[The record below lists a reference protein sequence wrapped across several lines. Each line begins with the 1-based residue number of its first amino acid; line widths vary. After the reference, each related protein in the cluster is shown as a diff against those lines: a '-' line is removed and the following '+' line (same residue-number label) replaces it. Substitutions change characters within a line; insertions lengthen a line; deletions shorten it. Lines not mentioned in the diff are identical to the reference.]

1 MSGFVRY
8 SSNVFLRFDLPQI
21 GLKWEFF
28 GQSETR
34 KGRIRNNLRFAGCT
48 HCPLQTIAKAAT
60 WRQRLAAL
68 RILCFLLARDSS
80 CADSRSEGRPPVGNE
95 ALTRAAQDP
104 ARLPIGRS

>member
-34 KGRIRNNLRFAGCT
+34 KGRIRNNLRFRGLYT
-48 HCPLQTIAKAAT
+48 LPPTNNRKSGN
-60 WRQRLAAL
+60 LAAAAGGSENSVFLACQGFEL
-68 RILCFLLARDSS
+68 RR
-80 CADSRSEGRPPVGNE
+80 
-95 ALTRAAQDP
+95 Q
-104 ARLPIGRS
+104 PIGR